1 MQKIVSQ
8 QAPDPG
14 RHHVGTQ
21 GDIISEC
28 PGDFVGIRR
37 DLSLSTFCGTDST
50 FYNPPFITSERG
62 LAQAEAAL
70 IAIARAGLPGLILA
84 GGGPLGRRR

>member
-1 MQKIVSQ
+1 MLQPPGEIRTQLSPRAV
-8 QAPDPG
+8 PLPG
-14 RHHVGTQ
+14 RQ
-21 GDIISEC
+21 
-28 PGDFVGIRR
+28 R
-37 DLSLSTFCGTDST
+37 LLASLSGCGKGPISLHFFCGTDST